1 MVLLPVT
8 GECDRLS
15 QRVHES
21 WTACMS
27 SFTRLG
33 RDDCHMDPRVLKNQ
47 KQPLS
52 KAAMA
57 AIRRL
62 GDKINDSFG
71 GSLVR
76 SRGNVQIESEGRF
89 CS

>member
-1 MVLLPVT
+1 
-8 GECDRLS
+8 
-15 QRVHES
+15 
-21 WTACMS
+21 
-27 SFTRLG
+27 
-33 RDDCHMDPRVLKNQ
+33 MDPRVLKNQ